1 SVVTIRNGVWR
12 GPQEVEVK
20 AADAQLYVA
29 GQWSDLHQLWGASD
43 PATPGGQVSVRQAS
57 QAAAAVA
64 GVAEQPPASIR
75 MALRMQALAI
85 NAPGTFDT
93 PLAFAD
99 LAISGGVSRNAALGL
114 QVQLDRAQ
122 LRNADMDFDVA
133 GSWRE
138 HGGEVGLV

>member
-1 SVVTIRNGVWR
+1 
-12 GPQEVEVK
+12 
-20 AADAQLYVA
+20 
-29 GQWSDLHQLWGASD
+29 
-43 PATPGGQVSVRQAS
+43 
-57 QAAAAVA
+57 
-64 GVAEQPPASIR
+64 SIR

-138 HGGEVGLV
+138 HGGEVGLVDLLGRFGRLELAAIVHYLPALVDEDARAWMRLGLLAGRLSEAMLRLRGDPMHFPYGDRPDQGDFYLGGAVH